1 MDSNKEQIISEIST
15 VVASLTLKLETLQ
28 AKVDELCK
36 STGTCSRIKEVNQ
49 DLTPPKKVVKANK
62 S

>member
-49 DLTPPKKVVKANK
+49 DLTPSKKVVKANK

>member
-1 MDSNKEQIISEIST
+1 MDSKDRIISEISS

-36 STGTCSRIKEVNQ
+36 STGGCAHV
-49 DLTPPKKVVKANK
+49 KKVNRELLPEKEEPKA
-62 S
+62 

>member
-1 MDSNKEQIISEIST
+1 MDSKDQIISEIST

-36 STGTCSRIKEVNQ
+36 STGGCDRV
-49 DLTPPKKVVKANK
+49 KKVNK
-62 S
+62 DLVPPRVPEKETKD

>member
-1 MDSNKEQIISEIST
+1 MDSKSRIINEIST

-36 STGTCSRIKEVNQ
+36 STGDCDRVKNVNK
-49 DLTPPKKVVKANK
+49 DLLCKKPTKRK
-62 S
+62 TED

>member
-1 MDSNKEQIISEIST
+1 MDSKDKIISEIST

-36 STGTCSRIKEVNQ
+36 STGGCDRV
-49 DLTPPKKVVKANK
+49 KKVNK
-62 S
+62 DLVPPIPPAKETKI

>member
-1 MDSNKEQIISEIST
+1 MDSKDKIISEIST

-36 STGTCSRIKEVNQ
+36 STGNCDRVKNVNK
-49 DLTPPKKVVKANK
+49 DLLCKKQAKRK
-62 S
+62 TEE

>member
-1 MDSNKEQIISEIST
+1 MDSKSKIINEIST

-36 STGTCSRIKEVNQ
+36 STGGCDRVKNVNE
-49 DLTPPKKVVKANK
+49 DLLCKKPTKRK
-62 S
+62 TED